1 MDLMNKGIER
11 KGCAL
16 VAAYNAAQFAGVPV
30 SYKEVSENARAFCGF
45 RNNGLKT
52 DKVTKLFRCLNIPTR
67 RLKKNTPL
75 NVALNALWDGH
86 AVVFGYRD
94 KDRRAG
100 HAVVVTPD
108 FKILNPDS
116 DYQRWNDLFNGICTG
131 KVTYNAWIVGKP

>member
-1 MDLMNKGIER
+1 MNKGIER